1 MGKPPHSDRDRDGE
15 DQLQPPAGSRRG
27 LGDRAGWVGWLLAA
41 VLCPAAVAGAATAT
55 TGQRIQRELTER
67 AQQALRVAGVGG
79 RVAFDGRDGEVV
91 DVPAGRG
98 EQARQ
103 VVQAVDGVRA
113 VRVSEAAPVTPPPG
127 PPAEPLGMTFT
138 GNRVALVGA
147 VPDEATRDAVRAAV
161 ERASDREV
169 VPGLRVTPT
178 APMPGP
184 PAAFGDLARAVGAVP
199 GERTVSWTLLGVTL
213 TGTVPD
219 PASRGRIEEAV
230 RNALPGVE
238 VHSQLVVTRDGSAQA
253 VETAGTQE
261 QLDRMLIEHPI
272 TFNANSAVLT
282 PQGLDA
288 VHRVARLL
296 RDVSDRTVEV
306 GGHVAAGPGGES
318 NALRLSQQRAD
329 AVRDKL
335 VRQGLPAERIV
346 AKGFG
351 DARPRADNNS
361 QEGKAANRR
370 VEITVR

>member
-15 DQLQPPAGSRRG
+15 DQLQWRRRR
-27 LGDRAGWVGWLLAA
+27 GDRAAWVGWLLAA

-55 TGQRIQRELTER
+55 TGQRVQRELTER
-67 AQQALRVAGVGG
+67 ASHALRVAGVGG
-79 RVAFDGRDGEVV
+79 RVSFDGRDGEVV

-103 VVQAVDGVRA
+103 VVQAVDGVRS
-113 VRVSEAAPVTPPPG
+113 VRVSEAAPVAPPPRTQV
-127 PPAEPLGMTFT
+127 EPVTMTFT
-138 GNRVALVGA
+138 GDRVAVMGA
-147 VPDEATRDAVRAAV
+147 VPDETARDEVLAAV
-161 ERASDREV
+161 EHACGRAV
-169 VPGLRVTPT
+169 VPGLQVVSS

-184 PAAFGDLARAVGAVP
+184 PAAFGELARAASTVP

-219 PASRGRIEEAV
+219 PTSRGRIEEAV
-230 RNALPGVE
+230 RHALPGVE

-253 VETAGTQE
+253 LETGATQE

-272 TFNANSAVLT
+272 TFLPNSAVLT
-282 PQGLDA
+282 AEGAESVRQ
-288 VHRVARLL
+288 VAQLL
-296 RDVSDRTVEV
+296 RGVSDRTVEV